1 MNKFKGVIATLL
13 GAAGLLMAAGAQ
25 AQFPSKPLRIIV
37 PFSAGGSTDV
47 LARTVATHLES
58 RLGQSVVVENK
69 PGGATVIGASSV
81 AKAPADAHMILLASD
96 ITFAINP
103 HVLANSPFDPL
114 KDLAAITVVGTAPN
128 WIVMRADSKERD
140 LAALVERIRKNPG
153 QVNMS
158 VNTIGGTAHLVLSAW
173 AKRNNLN
180 VTIVPYP
187 GVGKAI
193 PDLLGGHLQAIVDV
207 VGGTAPFVKD
217 GKMIPV
223 ALLHSKTSPLA
234 ADVAPYTASGQ
245 KDMDVVTTFA
255 FFTTGGSPKQ
265 DVERLNREIAAILRL
280 PDVAEKLKILA
291 IDPLALSP
299 ADSETYIRAQH
310 ARFGKIVAE
319 TGFKAQ

>member
-1 MNKFKGVIATLL
+1 MNKFKGVLVTLL
-13 GAAGLLMAAGAQ
+13 GGAAMLIAAGAH

-47 LARTVATHLES
+47 LARTVAIHLES

-69 PGGATVIGASSV
+69 PGGATVIGASAV
-81 AKAPADAHMILLASD
+81 AKAAADAHMILLASD

-103 HVLANSPFDPL
+103 HVLASSPFDPL
-114 KDLAAITVVGTAPN
+114 KDLAAITIVGTAPN

-140 LAALVERIRKNPG
+140 LASLVERIRKNPG

-223 ALLHSKTSPLA
+223 ALLHSQPSPLA
-234 ADVAPYTASGQ
+234 ADVAPYTAAGQ

-299 ADSETYIRAQH
+299 ADSDAYIRAQH